1 MPVVISGY
9 VSPSSGIGSPAE
21 PDKNN
26 LHTEILKKMHGEAI
40 KNNSASDEA
49 IAPGDD
55 SLHDDVVTVLDA
67 KATKKPVDDS
77 IIG

>member
-21 PDKNN
+21 NN

-40 KNNSASDEA
+40 KNKSALDEA
-49 IAPGDD
+49 IAPEDD
-55 SLHDDVVTVLDA
+55 SFRDDVATVLDA
-67 KATKKPVDDS
+67 KVIKKPVDDS